1 MFIQGQAGIVHNIVN
16 DNPDVVSLFAFT
28 QRISADTTNV
38 DGTVTKTN
46 VLSIRSLWNINYF
59 LRPETGLFLMKS
71 SNKICQFNIKKLIFQ
86 YSLSLLPH

>member
-1 MFIQGQAGIVHNIVN
+1 MLELVNRRQKQNCNSTLCNLNDIMFIQGQAGVVHNIVN

-46 VLSIRSLWNINYF
+46 VF
-59 LRPETGLFLMKS
+59 KHQKFMK
-71 SNKICQFNIKKLIFQ
+71 
-86 YSLSLLPH
+86 Y

>member
-1 MFIQGQAGIVHNIVN
+1 MFIQGQAGVVHNIVN

-46 VLSIRSLWNINYF
+46 VF
-59 LRPETGLFLMKS
+59 KHQKFMK
-71 SNKICQFNIKKLIFQ
+71 
-86 YSLSLLPH
+86 Y

>member
-28 QRISADTTNV
+28 QRISADITNV

-46 VLSIRSLWNINYF
+46 VF
-59 LRPETGLFLMKS
+59 KHQKFMK
-71 SNKICQFNIKKLIFQ
+71 
-86 YSLSLLPH
+86 Y